1 MIKGP
6 KKSVCVLMQ
15 MELYERI
22 KEQAEIKNRT
32 MPGYI
37 RQVVKR
43 YLWHVENA
51 PEALTG
57 HWEIR

>member
-6 KKSVCVLMQ
+6 KKSVGVLMQ
-15 MELYERI
+15 MQLYERI

-51 PEALTG
+51 PEALTD